1 MNSEEVSRKN
11 ADTLESSKFV
21 KRDVLTS
28 RRLLSFGRRHTQTH
42 SEMALQLLSVWELQ
56 TDGPDDNRGVV
67 EEGRKS

>member
-1 MNSEEVSRKN
+1 MPTKHQIKKIMGIKREQFLPMNSEEVSRKN

-42 SEMALQLLSVWELQ
+42 SEMALQLLSV
-56 TDGPDDNRGVV
+56 
-67 EEGRKS
+67 